1 MEDGHGSVGGFAE
14 AGGSAVTGVPAGV
27 AVVLPVGKVS
37 RSSSF
42 VRCFLKQVFEE
53 RGIHS
58 SLHINSQSEC
68 SSSSCTVTCMW
79 EDLTKLMCLEAREF
93 Q

>member
-1 MEDGHGSVGGFAE
+1 MEALGVAE
-14 AGGSAVTGVPAGV
+14 AGGRAVTGLPAGV
-27 AVVLPVGKVS
+27 AVVLTVGKVG

-42 VRCFLKQVFEE
+42 VRCFLKQVFEG
-53 RGIHS
+53 RVIQS
-58 SLHINSQSEC
+58 SLQINSQSEC